1 MCTTFCEPSINFFW
15 HGNSWWDLKR
25 TDRAWSNADFSVWKR
40 TIGTWNLLYPSFII
54 ALFHWDHCPL
64 GTSQTTIV
72 PKGTIHTTLVQW
84 VLLKLSIPHLSHGQL
99 STPYLACSMGDYPYH
114 TCPKGDYSDHTYP
127 MGDYPYRWP
136 LLAPL
141 LDEEEYISEVRSH
154 SWKRLVYKSKLSTL
168 LPYAIQ
174 LHRLNQ

>member
-84 VLLKLSIPHLSHGQL
+84 VLLKLSIPHLSNG
-99 STPYLACSMGDYPYH
+99 YDWNYPYH
-114 TCPKGDYSDHTYP
+114 TCPMGNYPRHILPLAWGTIHITLVPWGTIHITLVPRGIIQTTLIPWGTIHTADP
-127 MGDYPYRWP
+127 FWLFCLM
-136 LLAPL
+136 
-141 LDEEEYISEVRSH
+141 
-154 SWKRLVYKSKLSTL
+154 KRNT
-168 LPYAIQ
+168 
-174 LHRLNQ
+174 